1 MASLKHCNAATAL
14 LLAIVLAL
22 AVVGT
27 QVTVAEAQACPVQL
41 SNLNVCALFVM
52 PGAATPSSE
61 CCSALQSV
69 QQYSLCITV
78 QITARLPS
86 LCNLSPVGCS
96 TV

>member
-1 MASLKHCNAATAL
+1 MASLKHLNPATAL

-22 AVVGT
+22 AVVQT
-27 QVTVAEAQACPVQL
+27 QVSVAQAQACPVQL
-41 SNLNVCALFVM
+41 SNLNVCAPFVM
-52 PGAATPSSE
+52 PGAAAPSSE

-69 QQYSLCITV
+69 QHDCLCSTV

-86 LCNLSPVGCS
+86 LCNLPPVGCS